1 MRVEAIEPAWFP
13 ASVARSNAPKRLAK
27 PLQRKLPAAE
37 RREAPP
43 RAKPNTDETGP
54 AYLKYNAVARRAT
67 PAIIRRAPRLGALCL
82 TRHAS
87 RPSDA
92 NAAISSPPKPTPEGE
107 EETPADPMGDGQ
119 KSKDGKL
126 YDKEG
131 REYKVCPQCG
141 YNMYKQGRMWI
152 CENCGYSYV
161 E

>member
-1 MRVEAIEPAWFP
+1 MSDEIKKNDRRSFLRGSALFA
-13 ASVARSNAPKRLAK
+13 AALGMSVVPGLAQEKPKPAPK
-27 PLQRKLPAAE
+27 
-37 RREAPP
+37 
-43 RAKPNTDETGP
+43 
-54 AYLKYNAVARRAT
+54 
-67 PAIIRRAPRLGALCL
+67 
-82 TRHAS
+82 
-87 RPSDA
+87 
-92 NAAISSPPKPTPEGE
+92 PEGE
-107 EETPADPMGDGQ
+107 EEEKPADPLGPGE

>member
-1 MRVEAIEPAWFP
+1 MSDEITKNDRRSFLRGSALFA
-13 ASVARSNAPKRLAK
+13 AALGLSV
-27 PLQRKLPAAE
+27 LPGIAA
-37 RREAPP
+37 AQQPP
-43 RAKPNTDETGP
+43 QEK
-54 AYLKYNAVARRAT
+54 
-67 PAIIRRAPRLGALCL
+67 
-82 TRHAS
+82 
-87 RPSDA
+87 
-92 NAAISSPPKPTPEGE
+92 PKPKPEGE
-107 EETPADPMGDGQ
+107 EEEKPADPMTGE